1 MCLAVLFGGGGGQHS
16 PLKRSV
22 SLTPPMSD
30 GSLAG
35 SSSLGLGHGWLS
47 QEDLRGPR
55 GGGLGLAPTDPHHA
69 PLSPQSSVA
78 SSGSGGSEHLED
90 AGLGGGGCCGG
101 GLYRSSTFHKEGSGM
116 RGEFSTPP
124 LSCVADRVTWRRQ
137 PWGLGGWR
145 VFTSGCPSSIV
156 CFEVTASAPQ
166 MHLIVRF
173 LV

>member
-69 PLSPQSSVA
+69 PLSPQNSVA

-90 AGLGGGGCCGG
+90 GG
-101 GLYRSSTFHKEGSGM
+101 GLHRSSTFHEEGSCM
-116 RGEFSTPP
+116 RGEFGTPP
-124 LSCVADRVTWRRQ
+124 LSCVGAVDRVAMEEAAM
-137 PWGLGGWR
+137 GAGG
-145 VFTSGCPSSIV
+145 
-156 CFEVTASAPQ
+156 
-166 MHLIVRF
+166 
-173 LV
+173 